1 MCNMRLSSLRLLT
14 VFLCYLVANAKAYP
28 MQGWPMYPQASREYP
43 DDEYYYA
50 PKVQYYYDTPAI
62 SVPEIHGQVPYPYF
76 YDPYGHFVA
85 NEAPKRQEER
95 LAALPIG
102 QETWFESDTTPRWQT
117 NDVDDVSAAFL
128 DNLILTQMAQDAQ
141 RRRENA
147 RAAFPPVDYEER
159 DVEDED
165 VRELKALAGKPLY
178 HVPKTVPRF
187 DDDDYASDD
196 GFINWNGN
204 KRSVKVTTAAPVTEV
219 VTPKAGDKEVV
230 MPRPAQNT
238 YSHGHQNSQIKRNN
252 AFYDTIAQYFANKS
266 PKSIPQDSAKG
277 RRIEKR
283 FVSDDSDL
291 VVELRGLKHRIA
303 T

>member
-1 MCNMRLSSLRLLT
+1 MCNMYLSSLRLMAVL
-14 VFLCYLVANAKAYP
+14 LAYLVAQVKTYP
-28 MQGWPMYPQASREYP
+28 VQGWPMYPQTPREYP
-43 DDEYYYA
+43 DDEYYNA
-50 PKVQYYYDTPAI
+50 PKIQYYYDTPAM
-62 SVPEIHGQVPYPYF
+62 SMPEVYGQIQYPYF
-76 YDPYGHFVA
+76 YDPYEHFTS

-102 QETWFESDTTPRWQT
+102 QETWFESDNAPRWRS

-147 RAAFPPVDYEER
+147 RAAFPPVDYDEH
-159 DVEDED
+159 DTEDKD

-187 DDDDYASDD
+187 EDEDYAADD

-204 KRSVKVTTAAPVTEV
+204 KRSVTTAAPASSTAAPELGQKEKVLPRPTQNSHQHHRAENKRD
-219 VTPKAGDKEVV
+219 TAFYNTIAKLLKNSQTSETQESPKA
-230 MPRPAQNT
+230 
-238 YSHGHQNSQIKRNN
+238 
-252 AFYDTIAQYFANKS
+252 
-266 PKSIPQDSAKG
+266 
-277 RRIEKR
+277 RRIDKR
-283 FVSDDSDL
+283 FVAGDSDL

>member
-1 MCNMRLSSLRLLT
+1 MF
-14 VFLCYLVANAKAYP
+14 FLNDCRFSAVLFGYIVAQAKAYP
-28 MQGWPMYPQASREYP
+28 MQAWPVYPQAPREYP

-50 PKVQYYYDTPAI
+50 PKIQYYYDAPAI
-62 SVPEIHGQVPYPYF
+62 SMSEVYGQLPYPYF
-76 YDPYGHFVA
+76 YDPYGHFTS

-102 QETWFESDTTPRWQT
+102 QETWFESDTTPRWRSSEE
-117 NDVDDVSAAFL
+117 DDVSAAFL

-147 RAAFPPVDYEER
+147 RAAFPPVDYDEHET
-159 DVEDED
+159 EDED

-178 HVPKTVPRF
+178 HVPKTVPRIE
-187 DDDDYASDD
+187 DEDYASDD

-204 KRSVKVTTAAPVTEV
+204 KRSLSTPTPVSTTVKPILGQKEEV
-219 VTPKAGDKEVV
+219 LPRPTQNSHQNHEQSPNKRDSAFYETIAKLLANSQNSHVKETPK
-230 MPRPAQNT
+230 
-238 YSHGHQNSQIKRNN
+238 
-252 AFYDTIAQYFANKS
+252 
-266 PKSIPQDSAKG
+266 
-277 RRIEKR
+277 RRIDKR
-283 FVSDDSDL
+283 FVAGDSDL

>member
-1 MCNMRLSSLRLLT
+1 MQLTNMRLLA
-14 VFLCYLVANAKAYP
+14 VFLGYLVAQVKTYP
-28 MQGWPMYPQASREYP
+28 TQGWPMYPQMSREYT

-50 PKVQYYYDTPAI
+50 PKIQYYYDAPAI
-62 SVPEIHGQVPYPYF
+62 NVPEVHDQVPYPYF
-76 YDPYGHFVA
+76 YDPYGHFTE

-102 QETWFESDTTPRWQT
+102 QETWFESDTTPRWRT
-117 NDVDDVSAAFL
+117 NDIDDVSAAFL

-178 HVPKTVPRF
+178 HVPKTVPRY
-187 DDDDYASDD
+187 DEDDYASDD
-196 GFINWNGN
+196 GFINWNSN
-204 KRSVKVTTAAPVTEV
+204 KRSVTTAAPILSTDSTNTGQKEIV
-219 VTPKAGDKEVV
+219 V
-230 MPRPAQNT
+230 PRPGQSFQNQGK
-238 YSHGHQNSQIKRNN
+238 HAKRND
-252 AFYDTIAQYFANKS
+252 FYETIAQLLENKS
-266 PKSIPQDSAKG
+266 INTNTQGTDKE
-277 RRIEKR
+277 RRIKKR
-283 FVSDDSDL
+283 FVAGDSDL
-291 VVELRGLKHRIA
+291 VLELRGLKHRIA

>member
-1 MCNMRLSSLRLLT
+1 MCNMQLSSLRMLT
-14 VFLCYLVANAKAYP
+14 VLLGYLIAQANSYP
-28 MQGWPMYPQASREYP
+28 MQGWPMYPQTAREYP

-50 PKVQYYYDTPAI
+50 PKVQYYYDAPAI
-62 SVPEIHGQVPYPYF
+62 SVPEVYGQVPYPYY
-76 YDPYGHFVA
+76 YDPYDHFMA
-85 NEAPKRQEER
+85 NDAPKRHEER

-102 QETWFESDTTPRWQT
+102 QETWFESDSTPRWRS

-159 DVEDED
+159 DTEDED

-178 HVPKTVPRF
+178 HVPKTVPRIE
-187 DDDDYASDD
+187 DEDYSSDD

-204 KRSVKVTTAAPVTEV
+204 KRSITTAAPIPSTEM
-219 VTPKAGDKEVV
+219 PKLGQKEEV
-230 MPRPAQNT
+230 MLRPAQIQT
-238 YSHGHQNSQIKRNN
+238 HQNHRTTQNKRN
-252 AFYDTIAQYFANKS
+252 ASFYDTIAQLLANKS
-266 PKSIPQDSAKG
+266 KNTIEQESTKP
-277 RRIEKR
+277 RRIDKR
-283 FVSDDSDL
+283 FVAGDRDL